1 MCLAKVAGIL
11 VGIVFSQNDGKDMV
25 VEVLEDVC
33 QEQFATKNKH
43 ASYGRE
49 VDVECRA
56 PRREVKVAKVDGG
69 NIDNA
74 LCGDAPIGKA
84 EVGHRN
90 THTSR
95 YQ

>member
-1 MCLAKVAGIL
+1 
-11 VGIVFSQNDGKDMV
+11 MV

-33 QEQFATKNKH
+33 QEQFATENKH
-43 ASYGRE
+43 APYRRE
-49 VDVECRA
+49 IDVECRA
-56 PRREVKVAKVDGG
+56 PRRKVKVAKVDSG
-69 NIDNA
+69 NIDYA
-74 LCGDAPIGKA
+74 LRSDAPIGKA